1 LNDACRFTRNAPTSL
16 LNNFQSVDV
25 LPAFPQ
31 SAQSSL
37 TVQIPEVMSFL
48 FEPARYKVAYG
59 GRGGV
64 KSWSFARALLIMGAQ
79 NRLRMLCAR
88 EFQNSIKDSV
98 HQLLQNQIVLIGLQ
112 DYYQV
117 LNTEIRGITGTE
129 IFYAG
134 LKNNVNRI
142 KSIEGID
149 ICWVEEAE
157 KVSENSWQVLIPT
170 VRKEGSE
177 IWISFNPHQETDPT
191 FKRFKTNP
199 PPEFTPGGKKY
210 CFIKE
215 TGWRDNPWL
224 PEELELEKDYLARVD
239 KDAYDHV
246 WGGEVQKKSDS
257 QVMHGKCVLDAFVPD
272 LMLCECGHRIDKHST
287 PSGETVPCQTCGCK
301 EFRLAWKGPYYGA
314 DWGFSSDPVVLIKK
328 WICGRKLYVEEE
340 FWKVGVELDQ
350 LPAAFDTVSG
360 AKEHTIRADNSRP
373 ETISYL
379 KNHKENPYP
388 RIISAEKWPGSVEDG
403 ISYLRSF
410 EQIVIHPRCVHT
422 DEEARTYKHKIDS
435 LTGDVLPDIIDKNNH
450 CWDSIRYGLEPMIR
464 RRQMPGLFFAGSS
477 TTPKAQEHKQEKQ
490 ADAILAY
497 QDHALKGGR
506 DRDRAMQTWLRG
518 D

>member
-1 LNDACRFTRNAPTSL
+1 TPINASRSP
-16 LNNFQSVDV
+16 V
-25 LPAFPQ
+25 
-31 SAQSSL
+31 
-37 TVQIPEVMSFL
+37 VQMPEVMEFL
-48 FEPARYKVAYG
+48 FQPSRYKVAYG

-64 KSWSFARALLIMGAQ
+64 KSWSFARALLLMGAQ
-79 NRLRMLCAR
+79 NRLRILCAR

-98 HQLLQNQIVLIGLQ
+98 HQLLQDQILLMRLQ

-117 LNTEIRGITGTE
+117 FQTEIRGITGTE
-129 IFYAG
+129 FFFAG
-134 LKNNVNRI
+134 LKQNVNKV
-142 KSIEGID
+142 KSMEGID

-157 KVSENSWQVLIPT
+157 KVSENSWEVLIPT
-170 VRKEGSE
+170 IRKEGSE
-177 IWISFNPHQETDPT
+177 IWVSFNPHQETDPT
-191 FKRFKTNP
+191 YKRFKTNT
-199 PPEFTPGGKKY
+199 PPEYTPGGKRY
-210 CFIKE
+210 CYIVE
-215 TGWRDNPWL
+215 TGWKDNPWL
-224 PEELELEKDYLARVD
+224 PEELQMEKDYLARVD

-246 WGGEVQKKSDS
+246 WGGQAQKKSNS

-272 LMLCECGHRIDKHST
+272 LTLCDCGHRIDKHST
-287 PSGETVPCQTCGCK
+287 PSGEVIPCQGCGCK
-301 EFRLAWKGPYYGA
+301 EFEPAWKGPYYGA

-328 WICGRKLYVEEE
+328 WIYGRKLYVEEE

-379 KNHKENPYP
+379 KNHKENSYP

-422 DEEARTYKHKIDS
+422 DEESRTYKHKIDS

-450 CWDSIRYGLEPMIR
+450 CWDSIRYGLEPLIK
-464 RRQMPGLFFAGSS
+464 RRQMPGLFFAGVSS
-477 TTPKAQEHKQEKQ
+477 SHKTQEHKQEKETN
-490 ADAILAY
+490 AILAY